1 MEFSRIPVI
10 EPYNRGDNFLYKIT
24 YGRSIGIV
32 LHNLEIFR
40 SAIDQEKINAFIGLY
55 LFSIISV
62 HIDILYNP
70 RGLDNA
76 KRLKNKMY
84 IVSNTIMHN
93 PIIQKLAL
101 LYLEIK
107 LLKEHNYIV
116 KNSDYKNMDQILN
129 LLDDTLIF
137 LIHLILSF
145 NYTKIIE
152 FIQGPHINQ
161 LPIMYETIHP
171 DLNIDL
177 LFILS
182 LVNDDIIF
190 NSFYCFDPMIEF
202 NEYGWEIIPE
212 HYEILYGSIV
222 RNFRGITDTKPI
234 NIKTFKQDPIKC
246 IDEIELVKSK
256 FIHLKDL

>member
-1 MEFSRIPVI
+1 MEFSKIPVI

-24 YGRSIGIV
+24 HGRSIGIV
-32 LHNLEIFR
+32 LHNFEIFNTA
-40 SAIDQEKINAFIGLY
+40 SDQEKINAFIGLY

-70 RGLDNA
+70 RGLENA

-84 IVSNTIMHN
+84 IISNTIMHN

-107 LLKEHNYIV
+107 LLKEHDYIV
-116 KNSDYKNMDQILN
+116 ENMDQILN
-129 LLDDTLIF
+129 VLDDTLIF
-137 LIHLILSF
+137 SIHLILLF

-152 FIQGPHINQ
+152 FIHGPHINQ

-182 LVNDDIIF
+182 QVNDEIIT
-190 NSFYCFDPMIEF
+190 NSFYQFDPIIEF

-212 HYEILYGSIV
+212 HYELLYGSVV

-234 NIKTFKQDPIKC
+234 NIKKFKQDPLKC
-246 IDEIELVKSK
+246 IDDIELVKSK